1 MKLFKGT
8 SKNSSHRP
16 FDFAQDRLTFG
27 QAGVQLIKEPVHCT
41 DKTAFYLKPLDSGLR
56 RNDEI

>member
-1 MKLFKGT
+1 MGA

-27 QAGVQLIKEPVHCT
+27 QAGVQLIKETVQCT
-41 DKTAFYLKPLDSGLR
+41 DKTAFCLKPLDSGLR